1 MFQKVLIGY
10 DGSKSA
16 RTALVRAVKMAMD
29 MDMELTALWV
39 REPLPRCSDLPS
51 EVVAGKET
59 VNELFKQLRSEIRE
73 IARDQNL
80 DIRCVAR
87 AGHPAKTIVQHADEG
102 GYDLIVVGHS
112 GHSELWGRLLGDTAD
127 RIADHAHC
135 SVLIV
140 KNDFSD
146 LSTSVQPQKI
156 EEST

>member
-10 DGSKSA
+10 DGSKRA
-16 RTALVRAVKMAMD
+16 KAALRCAAAMAMD
-29 MDMELTALWV
+29 FNMKLTALWV

-51 EVVAGKET
+51 EVVAGKEA
-59 VNELFKQLRSEIRE
+59 VNEYFDELCKEIK
-73 IARDQNL
+73 AVVKTHCL

-87 AGHPAKTIVQHADEG
+87 AGHPAKTIVQYADEG

-127 RIADHAHC
+127 RISDHAHC

-140 KNDFSD
+140 KTVPKISEQT
-146 LSTSVQPQKI
+146 TSKNQN
-156 EEST
+156 E